1 MMLEYEFLVEAEEIV
16 LAPEA
21 KPSQKTKKQPSR
33 EGCFVRIKQSW
44 WGRLGLNQRPTGYE
58 PAALTPELRPHVDI
72 IIAQLA
78 SSGDEFM
85 RNNHSYYQN
94 LSFFGSFGNR
104 NVV

>member
-1 MMLEYEFLVEAEEIV
+1 ME
-16 LAPEA
+16 
-21 KPSQKTKKQPSR
+21 
-33 EGCFVRIKQSW
+33 
-44 WGRLGLNQRPTGYE
+44 LNQRPTGYE

-94 LSFFGSFGNR
+94 LSFFGSFGDKELDYSNFPAAIR
-104 NVV
+104 TASLHEVKMFGVPMSCLAVSDRLLRYGCEIIQPMI